1 MTNIKAQQL
10 ASNAVPTATE
20 KPKDSGFV
28 TVANKTEINWIHSI
42 MLFGIP
48 LISLIGILTTPLQW
62 KTFVFAVIMYFWTG
76 LGITA
81 GNNSFRTISI
91 LLKMSHD

>member
-1 MTNIKAQQL
+1 MTNIKAQKL
-10 ASNAVPTATE
+10 ATAAVPTPME

-28 TVANKTEINWIHSI
+28 TVTDKTEINWIHSI

-48 LISLIGILTTPLQW
+48 LISLVGVFTTPLQLN
-62 KTFVFAVIMYFWTG
+62 TFIFAVIMYFWTG

-81 GNNSFRTISI
+81 GNN
-91 LLKMSHD
+91 HNQA